1 LPEVLQTVDYT
12 TSWEVD
18 NGHGTHVAGIMA
30 AKPSIASVNR
40 LDITVVSP
48 NVDLYAVKVLDSSGW
63 MEVL

>member
-1 LPEVLQTVDYT
+1 LPEVFQTVDYT

-18 NGHGTHVAGIMA
+18 NGRGTHVAGIMA

-48 NVDLYAVKVLDSSGW
+48 DVDLYAVKVLDSSG
-63 MEVL
+63 